1 MLTMTTHY
9 YAGAVPRNA
18 DTRLLTVRH
27 YAPAIYPDT
36 ILGIR
41 HRVITLKP

>member
-9 YAGAVPRNA
+9 YPAGVTRSHA
-18 DTRLLTVRH
+18 TRLLTVRQ
-27 YAPAIYPDT
+27 YEPAIYPRT

>member
-9 YAGAVPRNA
+9 YPAGVTRSHA
-18 DTRLLTVRH
+18 TRLLTVRH

-41 HRVITLKP
+41 HRVITLAP